1 MSFML
6 PGGLILCT
14 GALDYIPHNE
24 HKLIGTLSLF
34 LIPPKIVKMVAPAEP
49 VVPPTTHS
57 EVMTQISSHSES
69 DHEGEKLTPV
79 KSKAMSEIEYP
90 SAKAAALII
99 FGLYCSVFLIA
110 LDRTIL
116 GTAIP
121 KMTDEFHSFQ
131 DIGWYQSA
139 YMVCTAGLQLFFG
152 RIYTYYSP
160 KWTYIGSIITFEIG
174 SAICGAA
181 PNSTTVIV
189 GRAISGVG
197 GAGMFSGSMVLMMAA
212 LPLEKRPL
220 AMGLIGAVFGI
231 ASVVGPLVGGAFTD
245 NVSWRWC
252 FYINLPIGAVTVL
265 IVLLVLKQDMP
276 IAAAGKSLKEKIL
289 QLDPLGTALFL
300 PSVICLLL
308 ALQWGG
314 STYAWSNGRIIALLV
329 VFALAMTAF
338 WVLQFIRPENRV
350 TVPMRIVFNRSIA
363 GGMWYTLFGGSVM
376 VVMALYIPIWFQAI
390 KGDSAVSSGIK
401 VIPMIVPMVLFV
413 IISGGLVQKIGY
425 YTPFMI
431 VAACI
436 MPIGAGLI
444 STWKVNSGANHWI
457 GFQVVLGI
465 GMGMGLQQP
474 NIAAQTVLPR
484 KDTSIGVSLIVLCQ
498 TLGGGIFA
506 SVAQNVLNTSL
517 IKNLANFPVR
527 IDAHQIV
534 NAGATDIRK
543 IIPAENLPEFL
554 VLYNN
559 AITRAF
565 TVAVGCGSVLILGA
579 LAMEWASTK
588 KNAAPKTKPAET
600 TVEEGKKEEVVEEK
614 A

>member
-1 MSFML
+1 M
-6 PGGLILCT
+6 
-14 GALDYIPHNE
+14 GATTEPIA
-24 HKLIGTLSLF
+24 
-34 LIPPKIVKMVAPAEP
+34 PP
-49 VVPPTTHS
+49 PPETEAMGHIASVSDS
-57 EVMTQISSHSES
+57 E
-69 DHEGEKLTPV
+69 HEGEKLTQI

-90 SAKAAALII
+90 SSKAAALII
-99 FGLYCSVFLIA
+99 FGLYCSIFLVA

-121 KMTDEFHSFQ
+121 RMTDEFHSFQ

-160 KWTYIGSIITFEIG
+160 KWTYIFSITLFEVG

-197 GAGMFSGSMVLMMAA
+197 GAGMFSGAMVIMMNT

-245 NVSWRWC
+245 HVSWRWC
-252 FYINLPIGAVTVL
+252 FYINLPIGGLTIAIILFVL
-265 IVLLVLKQDMP
+265 RHDIP
-276 IAAAGKSLKEKIL
+276 IANTGKSLKEKIL

-300 PSVICLLL
+300 PSIICLLL

-314 STYAWSNGRIIALLV
+314 SSYAWSDGRVIALLV
-329 VFALAMTAF
+329 VFAVAMIAF
-338 WVLQFIRPENRV
+338 WVLQFVRPENRV

-390 KGDSAVSSGIK
+390 KGDSATSSGIK
-401 VIPMIVPMVLFV
+401 LIPLILPMVFSI
-413 IISGGLVQKIGY
+413 IISGASVQRLGY

-431 VAACI
+431 GGAIV

-444 STWKVNSGANHWI
+444 STWKVNSSAGHWI
-457 GFQVVLGI
+457 GFQVLLGI

-474 NIAAQTVLPR
+474 NIAAQTVLTR
-484 KDTSIGVSLIVLCQ
+484 KDTPVGVALIVLCQ

-506 SVAQNVLNTSL
+506 SVAQNVLNNRL
-517 IKNLANFPVR
+517 IQNLKGFPVR
-527 IDAHQIV
+527 IDAHQVV
-534 NAGATDIRK
+534 NAGATNIRN
-543 IIPAENLPEFL
+543 IIPAENLMEFL
-554 VLYNN
+554 DLYND
-559 AITRAF
+559 AITKAF
-565 TVAVGCGSVLILGA
+565 TVAVGCAAALIFGA

-588 KNAAPKTKPAET
+588 KNAKPKAKPTESSL
-600 TVEEGKKEEVVEEK
+600 EEGKKEEVEEK